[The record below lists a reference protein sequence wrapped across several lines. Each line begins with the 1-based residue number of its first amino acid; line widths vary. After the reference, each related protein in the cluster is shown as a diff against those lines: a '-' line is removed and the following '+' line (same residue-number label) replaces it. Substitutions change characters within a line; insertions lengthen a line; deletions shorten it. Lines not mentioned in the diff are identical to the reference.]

1 MRAFIPAIA
10 SLALGG
16 LFHPVHPAMAQSAPS
31 GTVITIV
38 GSGIAGFSGDGGP
51 ALNAN
56 LGGPAGLAIG
66 RDGTLYLADNNNFR
80 IRAVS
85 PATGI
90 ITTIAGNGT
99 AGSAGNDGPAIN
111 AEITGVLSLAVD
123 RLRNALYFA
132 DIDNNWVRKVDLTS
146 GLLTRYAGKGI
157 AGFGFSGDGGPANQA
172 SFQTPI
178 SVATD
183 NAGKLYIVDLSNNR
197 IRQVHPIT
205 SIITTIAGN
214 GGATSAGDGGPAT
227 AASFATS
234 QQVAADTA
242 GNLTISDYAQMN
254 GRFRRVDVLTGI
266 INTVAGG
273 GNVPLGGSGPA
284 TSMNLQHTYALAVDQ
299 SGNTLFIGGGGSAG
313 NGRQVFK
320 VDLASGQLTV
330 FAGTGED
337 GSSGDAGPALAAK
350 FNDILGLVVVPGG
363 GLLISDYGN
372 QRIRY
377 VAPDSVNLSGDSQQS
392 AFYLPWVSSLTGDF
406 TVSNNLNL
414 TIVSAASL
422 TSVGGSV
429 NASGN
434 TAATIVNLGAL
445 TTVVGGVNASGNTAA
460 TVVGLGALTT
470 SGGSVNASGNTAATI
485 VDLGSLASAGGN
497 VNASGNTAA
506 TVVNLSVLT
515 STGGSVDANG
525 NTAATV
531 VDLSA
536 LTAAGGSVS
545 ASGNTAAT
553 IVDLS
558 SLTTVGGGSGAKAN
572 EAAKTVVD
580 NSGPMSAGGNLDVSN
595 NTAAT
600 TINLR
605 SLTTV
610 VGNVTIA
617 SNAPNV
623 SVNLNRLTN
632 VGDGINPA
640 TISLQRG
647 TFTFAGGLSV
657 GPLVSLTGVGTLAG
671 NVTNAGKISPG
682 SSPGR
687 FDITGNL
694 ALANTS
700 ELRMEIGGF
709 SPAQI
714 DFLNVAGNVTL
725 GGALMVSLINNFQA
739 LMTAG
744 ASFTLLASANPLSGA
759 FANVASG
766 GLLTT
771 TDGYARFMVVYAG
784 ANTVQLTGLLILDT
798 DGDGMPDWWEDQFG
812 FNKASGGDAA
822 LDSDGDGMSNLAEF
836 RAGTDPRNPASSFRV
851 TSLAPAGPGAMMIAW
866 QSVAGKNYTVERS
879 VDLQSF
885 ATVSG
890 SVPAAG
896 AQTSFTDNAVPVGA
910 PKIFYRVRLAP

>member
-1 MRAFIPAIA
+1 MRALIPTIA
-10 SLALGG
+10 SVVLGG
-16 LFHPVHPAMAQSAPS
+16 LFHPGHRAGAQTAPS
-31 GTVITIV
+31 GTVITVV
-38 GSGIAGFSGDGGP
+38 GNGFAGFSGVGGL

-123 RLRNALYFA
+123 RARNSLYFA
-132 DIDNNWVRKVDLTS
+132 DIDNNWVRKVDLAS
-146 GLLTRYAGKGI
+146 GQLTRYAGTGI
-157 AGFGFSGDGGPANQA
+157 GGFGFSGDGGPANQA

-273 GNVPLGGSGPA
+273 GNLPLGGSGPA

-337 GSSGDAGPALAAK
+337 GSSGDGGPALAAK

-377 VAPDSVNLSGDSQQS
+377 VTPDSVNLSGDSQQT

-406 TVSNNLNL
+406 MVTNNPNL

-422 TSVGGSV
+422 TSLGGTVNVSSNATATTVNLGSLTTAGGAVNVSGNTSITTVDLGNLTSAGGSV
-429 NASGN
+429 NVSGNASTTTVGLGSLTTASGSVNVSGN
-434 TAATIVNLGAL
+434 TSAT
-445 TTVVGGVNASGNTAA
+445 T
-460 TVVGLGALTT
+460 
-470 SGGSVNASGNTAATI
+470 
-485 VDLGSLASAGGN
+485 
-497 VNASGNTAA
+497 
-506 TVVNLSVLT
+506 
-515 STGGSVDANG
+515 
-525 NTAATV
+525 
-531 VDLSA
+531 
-536 LTAAGGSVS
+536 
-545 ASGNTAAT
+545 
-553 IVDLS
+553 VDLS

-572 EAAKTVVD
+572 EVAKTVIG
-580 NSGPMSAGGNLDVSN
+580 NNGPMSAGGSLDVSG
-595 NTAAT
+595 NTAAML
-600 TINLR
+600 INLR

-623 SVNLNRLTN
+623 SVNLNRLTS

-647 TFTFAGGLSV
+647 TFSFANGLSV

-671 NVTNAGKISPG
+671 NVTNAGKIAPG
-682 SSPGR
+682 ASPGR

-694 ALANTS
+694 GLASTS

-709 SPAQI
+709 SAAQI
-714 DFLNVAGNVTL
+714 DFVNVAGNVTL
-725 GGALMVSLINNFQA
+725 GGALTVSLINNF
-739 LMTAG
+739 
-744 ASFTLLASANPLSGA
+744 
-759 FANVASG
+759 
-766 GLLTT
+766 
-771 TDGYARFMVVYAG
+771 
-784 ANTVQLTGLLILDT
+784 
-798 DGDGMPDWWEDQFG
+798 
-812 FNKASGGDAA
+812 
-822 LDSDGDGMSNLAEF
+822 
-836 RAGTDPRNPASSFRV
+836 
-851 TSLAPAGPGAMMIAW
+851 
-866 QSVAGKNYTVERS
+866 
-879 VDLQSF
+879 
-885 ATVSG
+885 
-890 SVPAAG
+890 
-896 AQTSFTDNAVPVGA
+896 
-910 PKIFYRVRLAP
+910 